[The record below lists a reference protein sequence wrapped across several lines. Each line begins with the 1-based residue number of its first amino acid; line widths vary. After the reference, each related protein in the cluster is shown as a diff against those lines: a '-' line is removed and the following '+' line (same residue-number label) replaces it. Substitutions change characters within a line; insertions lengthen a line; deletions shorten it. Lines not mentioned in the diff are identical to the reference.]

1 MNLEDILTSLYT
13 HSYHVYKMY
22 IYGLFNTGNAMLNSI
37 MASLLITALGFT
49 INHASSLSIQN
60 IQETFQLENIYLLFK
75 PYKRIIIEGKCSYTI
90 APFSGQLIT
99 SPLYSNRF
107 SAIVNYIVENINT
120 IENLSQIKEIWN
132 TTNYDIP
139 NSENICVFMPNQT
152 NMFIINDDMYVKI
165 NTYGEEI
172 GSSGATP
179 GTGQKANKVMVT
191 VLNIYSYTLSLCEL
205 TERIDKIT
213 KDYVDKIVFKRNN
226 QKFIYM
232 LTNGVGGSSDDDET
246 PNNNYSE
253 WREETFTSVRSF
265 ANIFFD
271 GKSEVLQKLDYFLQN
286 KDWYNSK
293 GIPYSLGIGLH
304 GPPGTG
310 KTSFIKALANYT
322 NRHLI
327 VMSFKQIK
335 TKSDLERFYFENT
348 YNKFNKKGSIGFDN
362 KIIVFEDIDC
372 MTDIIKIRDKNSVEA
387 DTTNSKSDL
396 EKVLTTI
403 CSKESALK
411 STGLMADMDP
421 ITLDDILNLWDGI
434 RETPGRILV
443 ISSNHYSELDPALVR
458 PGRIDITLELKKA
471 SRSLVGEIFKHL
483 FSTEM
488 DVELLSKIEEYKYSP
503 AELINIYMTHKTP
516 EAFTNAIVG

>member
-1 MNLEDILTSLYT
+1 
-13 HSYHVYKMY
+13 MY
-22 IYGLFNTGNAMLNSI
+22 IYGLFNTGNAILNSI

-60 IQETFQLENIYLLFK
+60 IKEIFQLENIFLFFK

-90 APFSGQLIT
+90 APYTGQLIT

-132 TTNYDIP
+132 TTNFDTL

-152 NMFIINDDMYVKI
+152 NSFTINDDMYVKI

-172 GSSGATP
+172 ESSSGAAGSVKKT
-179 GTGQKANKVMVT
+179 NKVVIT
-191 VLNIYSYTLSLCEL
+191 IINIYSYTLSLFEL
-205 TERIDKIT
+205 TEKIDKIT
-213 KDYVDKIVFKRNN
+213 KDYVDKIVSKRNN

-232 LTNGVGGSSDDDET
+232 LINGIGGTSDDDET
-246 PNNNYSE
+246 PRNNYSK
-253 WREETFTSVRSF
+253 WREETFTSARSF

-271 GKSEVLQKLDYFLQN
+271 GKSEVLQKLEYFLQN

-372 MTDIIKIRDKNSVEA
+372 MTDIIKTRDKNSVEV
-387 DTTNSKSDL
+387 DTANSKSDL

-411 STGLMADMDP
+411 PTGLMADMDP

-471 SRSLVGEIFKHL
+471 SRPLVGEIFKHL

-516 EAFTNAIVG
+516 EEFANAIVG